1 MSAASGAFSAKAGYN
16 QSGGGYLYVV
26 STIINSQ
33 LLTYTPGSASVGS
46 FAAANLTNMPS
57 GVSTLF
63 MGGRVVRDMGKAVVS
78 SSRVF
83 KKIQGIASETNAPS
97 TEGVTG
103 PAATTTNPG
112 YATFYVETT
121 PNQSLPIPLVRYL

>member
-33 LLTYTPGSASVGS
+33 LLTYTPDSAS

-63 MGGRVVRDMGKAVVS
+63 VGGRVVRDMGKAVVS

>member
-46 FAAANLTNMPS
+46 FAPANLTNMPS

-63 MGGRVVRDMGKAVVS
+63 IGGRVVRDMGKTVVS
-78 SSRVF
+78 SGHVF
-83 KKIQGIASETNAPS
+83 KKIQGVASETNAPL
-97 TEGVTG
+97 TGGVTG
-103 PAATTTNPG
+103 PAETTTNPG

-121 PNQSLPIPLVRYL
+121 PNQSTPVPLVRYL

>member
-33 LLTYTPGSASVGS
+33 LLTYTPGSGT

-63 MGGRVVRDMGKAVVS
+63 VGGRVVRDMGKAVVS